1 MVQCIYILV
10 ELPSRDIILKDFM
23 LKMKIL
29 ITLKNVLIKK
39 LLWTSKEGK
48 GHFYEIWAHSFNATY
63 TFFADQTYEY
73 IL

>member
-10 ELPSRDIILKDFM
+10 ELASRDIILKDFM

-29 ITLKNVLIKK
+29 ITLKNVLIKE
-39 LLWTSKEGK
+39 TVMDFK
-48 GHFYEIWAHSFNATY
+48 GRERTFLRNLAHSFNATY